1 MNAIAKP
8 SQVVVRM
15 SPHHVVTHQRPRV
28 HETGGLGETLWGTQL
43 VSVPRRYPQDYD
55 PRRHGL
61 EKLENHLHQGGGGLA
76 HLLGWRAL
84 KNLAWSF

>member
-1 MNAIAKP
+1 MNVIVKP

-61 EKLENHLHQGGGGLA
+61 EKLENHLHQGGPCTPFGLEGSKESGA
-76 HLLGWRAL
+76 VLLA
-84 KNLAWSF
+84 